1 MSYEPTTWA
10 DGDVITAERMNKL
23 EQGVMNEQIGPQGPQ
38 GAPGPQGEQ
47 GPQGERGPQGE
58 QGPQGNPGPAGA
70 DGAPGA
76 GLTGSAVAVEAIAT
90 PESADAPTVA
100 AKVNE
105 VIEQLKARGVIL

>member
-23 EQGVMNEQIGPQGPQ
+23 EQGVKNEQVGPQ
-38 GAPGPQGEQ
+38 GPQGEQ
-47 GPQGERGPQGE
+47 GPQGD
-58 QGPQGNPGPAGA
+58 PGPAGA

-100 AKVNE
+100 VKVNE

>member
-23 EQGVMNEQIGPQGPQ
+23 EQGVKNEQVGPQGPQ
-38 GAPGPQGEQ
+38 GDPGPQGEQ
-47 GPQGERGPQGE
+47 GPQGD
-58 QGPQGNPGPAGA
+58 PGPAGA

-100 AKVNE
+100 VKVNE